1 MKLILITMLYKIKEP
16 IYICGDI
23 HGNFHWLKPYIEKYD
38 LSDCSIVFCGD
49 IGLGF
54 KPLEAWYKW
63 VHGLKLTGI
72 LRKRKIDCY
81 FIRGNHDDP
90 AWFNDTTLVT
100 KHFKAVSDYSV
111 LASPNHN
118 ILCVGGGISID
129 RSDRKLQMKFSYLE
143 YLKYHPNVTVEEA
156 KSKTVQIYW
165 PNEAPVYNEAAI
177 DGLTCQIDT
186 VCSHIAPTE
195 FPPLTGPDKCWFRVD
210 PDLHKDCAA
219 ERGTMSNVLHRLLE
233 NQHPLQQWYYGHYH
247 FYETGKF
254 GGVSTNLLDMARDG
268 ALFLKELRT

>member
-1 MKLILITMLYKIKEP
+1 MIYKIKEP
-16 IYICGDI
+16 VYICGDL

-195 FPPLTGPDKCWFRVD
+195 FPPLTGPDKYWFRVD

>member
-1 MKLILITMLYKIKEP
+1 MLYKIKEP

-38 LSDCSIVFCGD
+38 LSDCSIIFCGD
-49 IGLGF
+49 VGLGF
-54 KPLEAWYKW
+54 KPFEAWYKW
-63 VHGLKLTGI
+63 IHGLKLTGI

-90 AWFNDTTLVT
+90 AWFDDATLVT

-111 LASPNHN
+111 LSSPNHN

-129 RSDRKLQMKFSYLE
+129 RSDRKLQMRHSYLE
-143 YLKYHPNVTVEEA
+143 YLRYYPNATVEEA
-156 KSKTVQIYW
+156 RLKTVQIYW
-165 PNEAPVYNEAAI
+165 PNEAPVYNETAI

-195 FPPLTGPDKCWFRVD
+195 FLPLTGPDKYWFRVD

-219 ERGTMSNVLHRLLE
+219 ERRAMSNVLHRLLE

-254 GGVSTNLLDMARDG
+254 GNVSTNLLDMARDG
-268 ALFLKELRT
+268 TLFLKELRT